1 MTTRLYFFLG
11 LLTMLSLTS
20 APLYAIEMNQRQGLG
35 PTEQVKVG
43 KALVQSYR
51 TPSLPSVSRGA
62 SEGCGNTKI
71 GTITGTSRS
80 SRVEN
85 IVAVR
90 GDIITVNR
98 NTRCH

>member
-1 MTTRLYFFLG
+1 MTTRPAG
-11 LLTMLSLTS
+11 LLAALTLVSLLT
-20 APLYAIEMNQRQGLG
+20 APVCAIEMNQRQGLG
-35 PTEQVKVG
+35 PTEQTKVG

-51 TPSLPSVSRGA
+51 TPSLPSLSRGA

-90 GDIITVNR
+90 GDMITVNR
-98 NTRCH
+98 NTRCR